1 MKDGRELQR
10 RISEGNA
17 MPFSWLQAQ
26 CYSSAPS
33 IGASSSRFGKE
44 PVSQD
49 ECDLSESDLSIVE
62 FGSAT

>member
-17 MPFSWLQAQ
+17 MPFLLRPNVIHQPGYRSFQLPLRQ
-26 CYSSAPS
+26 
-33 IGASSSRFGKE
+33 GAS
-44 PVSQD
+44 VYQD
-49 ECDLSESDLSIVE
+49 ECDLSESNLSIVE